1 MTTHLIS
8 NRFSPVKLAKSEP
21 ERSTPKVNSIQRNV
35 IMDDIQRCKMINCEK
50 KTKANIANISM
61 SSRSTSIG
69 ENIFKLTTETQTTLI
84 VTTAVT
90 TTTTYKIM
98 KKNNTNVIKSK
109 IELKAFKSKS
119 ANSKSSKKGQKAKN
133 PDEPQQNIDS
143 AIRKLVVD
151 EEPIIM
157 VPDPIKG
164 SVSFLSLGDCC
175 LTNC

>member
-1 MTTHLIS
+1 
-8 NRFSPVKLAKSEP
+8 
-21 ERSTPKVNSIQRNV
+21 
-35 IMDDIQRCKMINCEK
+35 
-50 KTKANIANISM
+50 M

-90 TTTTYKIM
+90 TITTYEIM
-98 KKNNTNVIKSK
+98 KKNDTNVIKSK
-109 IELKAFKSKS
+109 IELKAFKS
-119 ANSKSSKKGQKAKN
+119 NSPNLKSSKKDQKPKN
-133 PDEPQQNIDS
+133 PDEPQQNIDP

-164 SVSFLSLGDCC
+164 SVHFLNLRDCC